1 MPVKINLKI
10 NKKKASISPY
20 RKKKKKN
27 DKWVSRKKKISQQEK
42 FPIFLIKAMHLS
54 YIQKKKVRTHIQKIT
69 FF

>member
-27 DKWVSRKKKISQQEK
+27 DKWVSRKKKISQQNSN
-42 FPIFLIKAMHLS
+42 FSNQGNAPFL
-54 YIQKKKVRTHIQKIT
+54 YTKKIRTHIQKIT